1 MGDGTP
7 VPRKEGKEMF
17 RNVFG
22 CGCFT
27 VMFMT
32 AVCALFLYL
41 NRVALISFINEM
53 AGVALFFAILGFGFW
68 LLIRSGF
75 R

>member
-1 MGDGTP
+1 
-7 VPRKEGKEMF
+7 MF

-27 VMFMT
+27 TMFIT
-32 AVCALFLYL
+32 AVCVLFLYL
-41 NRVALISFINEM
+41 NRIALISFVKELSSI
-53 AGVALFFAILGFGFW
+53 ALFFGILGFGFW

>member
-1 MGDGTP
+1 
-7 VPRKEGKEMF
+7 MF

-32 AVCALFLYL
+32 VVCAMFLYL
-41 NRVALISFINEM
+41 NRTALMSFVNEM
-53 AGVALFFAILGFGFW
+53 SAVALFFGILGFGFW